1 MDTGLIVVIVA
12 LATGFASGYIT
23 LASVKKAFGLK
34 GVNPVVYARGPSGD
48 VLTTFNI
55 LAIVAG
61 IIWAFLNLTWW
72 WVVLAIVGL
81 YFVVPVVIQVL
92 FGGIERV
99 VLMRRVQPLL
109 EIICIIAASYLWIAK
124 R

>member
-1 MDTGLIVVIVA
+1 MDTGLTVVIVA

-23 LASVKKAFGLK
+23 HASVDKGGGLK
-34 GVNPVVYARGPSGD
+34 GVDPVVYARGCSGA
-48 VLTTFNI
+48 VLTTLNF
-55 LAIVAG
+55 LAIAAG

-72 WVVLAIVGL
+72 WVLLIIVSASL
-81 YFVVPVVIQVL
+81 VIPIVIQVL
-92 FGGIERV
+92 LGGTERV
-99 VLMRRVQPLL
+99 ALMRPVQPIL